1 MANVA
6 VLEKQTGSKP
16 RAKAKSKKK
25 KVNLDG
31 GVEVIPIPKRAP
43 RRKMESTT
51 SIDGK
56 RRTTLQGVTTVSAA
70 GVTSKI
76 RVIPLTKASTG
87 VSPKRRGRPPGSL
100 GKKKRDAA
108 QV

>member
-1 MANVA
+1 M
-6 VLEKQTGSKP
+6 
-16 RAKAKSKKK
+16 K

-31 GVEVIPIPKRAP
+31 GVEVIPIQPKPKRAP

-51 SIDGK
+51 VLASK

-76 RVIPLTKASTG
+76 RVIPLKAAAAG
-87 VSPKRRGRPPGSL
+87 IPPKRRGRPPGSL

-108 QV
+108 RVDAQT